1 MSQYDSFADQYHEMV
16 QHGGPENAYRY
27 IITQLM
33 ALSGLHQSKVCDVGC
48 GQGELSHRLSLLGA
62 GVTGVDLSLALL
74 RYAQEKTDQVN
85 WVQDDA
91 MELSKLP
98 DASYDFVVSSIMLM
112 DVPDH
117 HRVFQACHRILKP
130 GGIMIWVVMHPC
142 FQSPFSHPLG
152 DGSRKVLQYAPQFW
166 KSAGTGTIR
175 STLGAY
181 HRPLS
186 AYINDF
192 MSAGFSLLRVDEPER
207 LNTSVDQLP
216 SLFSAI
222 GKKHSQPEFP

>member
-1 MSQYDSFADQYHEMV
+1 MAQYDSFAEQYRQMV
-16 QHGGPENAYRY
+16 QTGGPEPAYRY
-27 IITQLM
+27 IIRQLE
-33 ALSGLHQSKVCDVGC
+33 ALTDLKGRSLCDIGC
-48 GQGELSHRLSLLGA
+48 GQGELSSRLAQLGA
-62 GVTGVDLSLALL
+62 LVTGVDLSGALL
-74 RYAQEKTDQVN
+74 TYAKEKNDQVN
-85 WVQDDA
+85 WIQDDA
-91 MELSKLP
+91 MELRRLP
-98 DASYDFVVSSIMLM
+98 DAAYDYVVSSVMLM

-117 HRVFQACHRILKP
+117 RKVFRACHRILKP
-130 GGIMIWVVMHPC
+130 EGIMIWVIMHPC

-152 DGSRKVLQYAPQFW
+152 DGSRKVMQYAPQFW

-207 LNTSVDQLP
+207 PDTSVDQLP
-216 SLFSAI
+216 SLFAAVGQKLSN
-222 GKKHSQPEFP
+222 P

>member
-1 MSQYDSFADQYHEMV
+1 MAQYDSFAEQYHEMV
-16 QHGGPENAYRY
+16 QNGGPENAYRY
-27 IITQLM
+27 IIAQVE
-33 ALSGLHQSKVCDVGC
+33 ALSDLHKQKICDIGC
-48 GQGELSHRLSLLGA
+48 GQGELSSRLSLLGA
-62 GVTGVDLSLALL
+62 DVTGVDLSSALL
-74 RYAQEKTDQVN
+74 QYAHAKTEQVN

-91 MELSKLP
+91 MELQHIQE
-98 DASYDFVVSSIMLM
+98 ASYDFVVSSVMLM

-117 HRVFQACHRILKP
+117 RRVFQACHRILKP
-130 GGIMIWVVMHPC
+130 EGIMIWVIMHPC

-152 DGSRKVLQYAPQFW
+152 DGSRKVVQYAPQFW

-186 AYINDF
+186 TYINDF
-192 MSAGFSLLRVDEPER
+192 MAAGFSLLRVDEPER

-216 SLFSAI
+216 SLFGAT
-222 GKKHSQPEFP
+222 GRKLA